1 MKLAA
6 HLAALLNFF
15 FHSCHC
21 TWNAMCV
28 FLPYI
33 CRPGMEKTEFPGG
46 RPQLDQQDPQEER
59 KPGCQQP
66 SLDSRDSL
74 LMQSIC
80 QCWWFDDKIEW
91 VIRQQFHLNMFLC
104 KWFEPFKNPDF
115 EVSALQLRN
124 WWPYLWVTLVIVDFV
139 SWSSSDRTR
148 HASKVPGTWLWAK
161 LPTFLRLPDFF
172 PATWGTRKSTGN
184 CFKKSSSFLMI
195 HHWRSMQSS
204 DGSNFIIFGRLLKL
218 AKGPPLSTLS
228 SWNHE
233 SNIVRN

>member
-1 MKLAA
+1 MQCACFCPTSAGLVWRKLSSQAGD
-6 HLAALLNFF
+6 HNWISRTLRRSVSL
-15 FHSCHC
+15 
-21 TWNAMCV
+21 
-28 FLPYI
+28 
-33 CRPGMEKTEFPGG
+33 E
-46 RPQLDQQDPQEER
+46 
-59 KPGCQQP
+59 GCQQP